1 MVGLVVQG
9 EVEGMPGVDS
19 SEKSVERLHEAGSD
33 EQALKLESDLLADGD
48 NALQDGDPEDQP
60 DQGAPPSF
68 HVPATPTDRVIAR
81 FESQLGVTESPAG
94 SNRTPYTEWYGLTG
108 PWCAMFV
115 SWCFAMEGQPLAAS
129 TSKGFA
135 YTPSGAAWFKKQ
147 GRWTGEPARGH
158 VVFFDFPSDGVD
170 RISHVG
176 IVTAVHGDGS
186 IETVEGN
193 TDERGGR
200 TGGKVMRRR
209 RRVGIVGYGIPHY
222 VDAGF
227 EAHAADHGR
236 EAAEKVGPPPPPV
249 HFPEE
254 GMTNHTLNI
263 DLDANGNGYNDVP
276 GVPLGKVASVVV
288 LGPNPEAQ
296 GSYARGFHDP
306 EVTDAGGSTRVVLK
320 ATAPGKGTVAVSVW
334 AVD

>member
-1 MVGLVVQG
+1 MSGGASSAEPVDHLHQVG
-9 EVEGMPGVDS
+9 D
-19 SEKSVERLHEAGSD
+19 D
-33 EQALKLESDLLADGD
+33 EQARRIEAELIAEGD
-48 NALQDGDPEDQP
+48 NALQDGDPDDQP
-60 DQGAPPSF
+60 DQDAPPSF
-68 HVPATPTDRVIAR
+68 HPPTTALDRVIAR
-81 FESQLGVTESPAG
+81 FESQLGVTEQPPG
-94 SNRTPYTEWYGLTG
+94 SNRTIYTEWYGLTG

-115 SWCFAMEGQPLAAS
+115 SWCFATEGSPLAAS

-147 GRWTGEPARGH
+147 DRWATDPARGH
-158 VVFFDFPSDGVD
+158 VVFFDFPGDGVD

-209 RRVGIVGYGIPHY
+209 RKVGIVGYGVPAY

-227 EAHAADHGR
+227 AA
-236 EAAEKVGPPPPPV
+236 EAAHDLPPTPPPV

-254 GMTNHTLNI
+254 AMTNHTMAI
-263 DLDANGNGYNDVP
+263 QLDANGNGYNDLV
-276 GVPLGKVASVVV
+276 GVPVARVASVVV
-288 LGPNPEAQ
+288 KGPNPEVQ
-296 GSYARGFHDP
+296 GRYARGFHDP
-306 EVTDAGGSTRVVLK
+306 EVTDANGNARVVIK
-320 ATAPGKGTVAVSVW
+320 ATSPGKAMVEVSVW